1 MTCKDLEDNILLYLY
16 DELAGEQ
23 RAAFKAH
30 LTGCERCQAS
40 VAESRRLHQV
50 LGERP
55 VREPSA
61 DLVLRSRLA
70 LDDALDREQL
80 GWRGLLPAWSLG
92 PRAFPAARAATLL
105 ALLFFGFGLGWSLR
119 PFSTRTR
126 PAPAGYNAA
135 SLGDADLDS
144 LRISGVSRVA
154 DAKTGEARIRL
165 DAERRVTMEGS
176 LDDPRIQQILVYAVK
191 SYDNAGIRRDTVDA
205 LRGRSE
211 KPPVREAMVYAMR
224 HDPNAGVRLA
234 ARKAVQEAGWDPVVR
249 QVFLDA
255 LQRDTNPGV
264 RVAAVDMLSK
274 HTDEAVFPVLKRLA
288 ADDPSAYVRM
298 RCAGVVHRLGEDDFE
313 K

>member
-1 MTCKDLEDNILLYLY
+1 MTCKDLEGNILLYLY
-16 DELAGEQ
+16 GELAGEQ
-23 RAAFKAH
+23 HAAFEAH
-30 LTGCERCQAS
+30 LTGCERCRAS
-40 VAESRRLHQV
+40 LAESRRLQQWF
-50 LGERP
+50 GERP

-80 GWRGLLPAWSLG
+80 GWRGVLRALSWG
-92 PRAFPAARAATLL
+92 PTAFPAARAATLT
-105 ALLFFGFGLGWSLR
+105 ALLVFGFGLGWSLR
-119 PFSTRTR
+119 PLSIRTR

-135 SLGDADLDS
+135 SLGDADWDG

-154 DAKTGEARIRL
+154 DSKPGEARVRL
-165 DAERRVTMEGS
+165 DAERQVKLEGS
-176 LDDPRIQQILVYAVK
+176 LDDPRIQQVLVDTVK
-191 SYDNAGIRRDTVDA
+191 SYDNAGIRRDTLDA

-211 KPPVREAMVYAMR
+211 KPPVRGAMVYAMR

-234 ARKAVQEAGWDPVVR
+234 AMEAMQEAGWDAEVR

-255 LQRDTNPGV
+255 LQRDANPGV
-264 RVAAVDMLSK
+264 RVAAIDMLSQ
-274 HTDEAVFPVLKRLA
+274 HTDEEVLPVLKRLA

-298 RCAGVVHRLGEDDFE
+298 KCAGMVHRLGEDDFE